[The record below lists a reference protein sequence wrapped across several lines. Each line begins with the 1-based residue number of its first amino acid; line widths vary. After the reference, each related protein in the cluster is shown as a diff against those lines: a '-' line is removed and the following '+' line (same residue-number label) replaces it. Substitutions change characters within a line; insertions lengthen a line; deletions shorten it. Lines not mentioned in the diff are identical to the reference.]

1 MLDAGLP
8 VLPTQSSQAAYRPPD
23 SAAVENAKANLK
35 MASDTIDLNVFD
47 LKETYKYNTTAG
59 KPTLAP
65 TGTVRLGEGL
75 SEPTDQKWLEAY
87 DNLVASLPS
96 DMKSLLSLALELP
109 LSQRGAHIVV
119 LDNLLQATAKALV
132 ALSIATAPFDDN
144 EIAALHADMNLA
156 GPYIALASSIRQ
168 DKEVLQQARNFLEEA
183 GPNIRNFDDLVSYL
197 GQYNAISQEIQKTAI
212 ELSDSNKNEE
222 IIAQMRALSGEVA
235 ALSDNY
241 DRLYGGNELQIL
253 GASLHA
259 TSLTAAALAFDN
271 PGSGALLMS
280 LALANIGLTD
290 TKSELSITG
299 HSFESVLEGLN
310 SGFQSAFIGEGDSA
324 SKMLLSEILTSS
336 LIGTVLF
343 GALTHDEGLG
353 LAKGSG
359 SKELIAEKNFAYGLA
374 LTMLTGSGS
383 LNELAHVGTSTLN
396 GSNEDK
402 EKMGDFISTTSLLFH
417 IGAAANKNDTSSLE
431 ALIADQ
437 QGTLSAGI
445 DSIADF
451 VKTGLLSGN
460 LSGDTAENFNVF
472 LQQGSIALQEGDHAG
487 FLDALN
493 SSLGL
498 VGRSNEQLFS
508 DIGKLQDFSQSIS
521 QSLAM
526 TEEMKLNHAGVH
538 LAG

>member
-8 VLPTQSSQAAYRPPD
+8 GLPTQSSQAAYRPPD